1 MSQDRKIPELC
12 SVEIHPFRCRPPLQP
27 AWSRARP
34 SERTFPPGT
43 GTVWWF
49 WWPRWSLWLT
59 SASSCSPCPS
69 LCPTRWGSAAGG
81 HPFPGSMPTHLLSVT
96 NRLQN
101 HIWLAGWIMS
111 SNQITLVY
119 FVAAWSLSSVIWL
132 SSLFLDTV
140 CKVETWAKAPQCS
153 SMQ

>member
-1 MSQDRKIPELC
+1 MYTPKIKQCIRQTDRLLMVLNSWNWILHEKKLTDQLNLCADMSQDRKIPELC

-27 AWSRARP
+27 AWWRARP

-43 GTVWWF
+43 GTIWWF

-59 SASSCSPCPS
+59 SASSCWPCPS

-81 HPFPGSMPTHLLSVT
+81 RPFPGSRLTHLLSVT

-101 HIWLAGWIMS
+101 HIWLAG
-111 SNQITLVY
+111 
-119 FVAAWSLSSVIWL
+119 
-132 SSLFLDTV
+132 
-140 CKVETWAKAPQCS
+140 
-153 SMQ
+153 